1 MFGIHVALLFVIEHT
16 PFLRMFQKLKDA
28 IQLPSFWKEGCPKGR
43 VVGFHERLSINAL
56 CVHLP
61 PPPIGYSSFQ
71 KEEKL
76 CRKLIYNSKNYKV
89 TTKKATARLL
99 LSVSQ
104 TDSPTAAQNRVPAAE
119 GQNQHY
125 RDSSSTPA

>member
-1 MFGIHVALLFVIEHT
+1 MIFPT
-16 PFLRMFQKLKDA
+16 TSPY
-28 IQLPSFWKEGCPKGR
+28 
-43 VVGFHERLSINAL
+43 
-56 CVHLP
+56 
-61 PPPIGYSSFQ
+61 GYSSFQ